1 MDRALEATAC
11 ADLFVFRFFSFFLL
25 RTASDTLI
33 FFRPPPHHH
42 RVLPSPCSP
51 SRRSFVLSSQRVIS
65 FRSFWRQQRRW
76 RREGLRKGVGWRK
89 KERKGSVS
97 QKNERKD
104 REKATESKENTRQKD
119 IWLYIMYI
127 MYIMYL
133 DSRYIRCCCPRSEHE
148 SRCMYVR
155 ERVSERLHVYVL
167 YTSIEEYIFR
177 FLLPFSFFSICMFM
191 RMCKGSLQ
199 TQTKI
204 LTRKSK
210 HGKFEIMRAA

>member
-11 ADLFVFRFFSFFLL
+11 ADLFVLRFFSFFLL

-133 DSRYIRCCCPRSEHE
+133 DSRYIRCCCPRGEHE
-148 SRCMYVR
+148 SRCVCAR
-155 ERVSERLHVYVL
+155 TSERALARIRTLHEHRGIY
-167 YTSIEEYIFR
+167 
-177 FLLPFSFFSICMFM
+177 FSFSS
-191 RMCKGSLQ
+191 SLFLFFIYVCLCVYA
-199 TQTKI
+199 KARFK
-204 LTRKSK
+204 RKRR
-210 HGKFEIMRAA
+210 F